1 MLHGVPGPK
10 TAAEALVWVQEAF
23 AAARYIVDPH
33 FQKRCLQRGYSI
45 FDAKKIASTA
55 THCEAYDDGTPLA
68 GGTCWRVSGTALD
81 GAEAKLG
88 VEAFRDHLGRQVI
101 VITIMDA

>member
-1 MLHGVPGPK
+1 VPGPK
-10 TAAEALVWVQEAF
+10 TAAEALVWIQEAF
-23 AAARYIVDPH
+23 TATPARYIVDPH
-33 FQKRCLQRGYSI
+33 FQKRCLQRGFSI

-55 THCEAYDDGTPLA
+55 TNCEPYDDGKPLA
-68 GGTCWRVSGTALD
+68 GGTCWRVGGTALD
-81 GAEAKLG
+81 GMEAKLG

>member
-55 THCEAYDDGTPLA
+55 TYCEAYDDGTPLA
-68 GGTCWRVSGTALD
+68 GGTYWRVSGTALD
-81 GAEAKLG
+81 GTEAKLG
-88 VEAFRDHLGRQVI
+88 VEAYS
-101 VITIMDA
+101 